1 MSERMDLVPFCE
13 RERGT
18 LENFPAERYRAG
30 FRQADGTAAVE
41 IALPAATVERAVL
54 TGARFS
60 LWLSL
65 DGGLVL
71 DGEGLSDEML
81 EAAGAAGKLNQQT
94 LGSLVTAS
102 LDPEHLA
109 AEDDPVGDLTSL
121 RTQLA
126 TALSQVDSALERLK
140 QPGGA

>member
-18 LENFPAERYRAG
+18 LEGFPAERYRAG

-41 IALPAATVERAVL
+41 IALSAETVERAVL

-71 DGEGLSDEML
+71 DGEGLSDDML
-81 EAAGAAGKLNQQT
+81 DAAGAAGKLNQQT

-102 LDPEHLA
+102 LDPEHLR
-109 AEDDPVGDLTSL
+109 AEDDPAGDLTSL

-126 TALSQVDSALERLK
+126 AALSQVDSALERLK
-140 QPGGA
+140 QRGSA

>member
-13 RERGT
+13 RERGS
-18 LENFPAERYRAG
+18 LEGFPADRYRAG

-41 IALPAATVERAVL
+41 IALPAETVERVVL

-81 EAAGAAGKLNQQT
+81 EAACAAGKLNQQT

-121 RTQLA
+121 RRQLA
-126 TALSQVDSALERLK
+126 AALSQVDSALERLK

>member
-1 MSERMDLVPFCE
+1 
-13 RERGT
+13 
-18 LENFPAERYRAG
+18 
-30 FRQADGTAAVE
+30 
-41 IALPAATVERAVL
+41 
-54 TGARFS
+54 
-60 LWLSL
+60 
-65 DGGLVL
+65 VL

-81 EAAGAAGKLNQQT
+81 EAACAAGKLNQQT

-140 QPGGA
+140 QRGSA

>member
-18 LENFPAERYRAG
+18 LEGFPAETYRAG

-41 IALPAATVERAVL
+41 IALPAETVERAVL

-81 EAAGAAGKLNQQT
+81 EAASAAGKLHQQT
-94 LGSLVTAS
+94 LASLVTAS
-102 LDPEHLA
+102 LDPEHLR
-109 AEDDPVGDLTSL
+109 AEDDPVGDLTAL

-126 TALSQVDSALERLK
+126 AALSQVDSALERLK
-140 QPGGA
+140 QPRSA

>member
-1 MSERMDLVPFCE
+1 MSEHMDLMPFCE

-18 LENFPAERYRAG
+18 LEDFPAERYRAG

-41 IALPAATVERAVL
+41 IALPAETVERAVMI
-54 TGARFS
+54 GARFA

-65 DGGLVL
+65 DGHLVL

-81 EAAGAAGKLNQQT
+81 ETASAAGKLHQQT
-94 LGSLVTAS
+94 LASLVTAS
-102 LDPEHLA
+102 LDPGYLA

-121 RTQLA
+121 RAQLEA
-126 TALSQVDSALERLK
+126 ALSQVESALERLK
-140 QPGGA
+140 QPQGG